1 MKLLLD
7 THIWV
12 WSVGQP
18 HRLSRRVA
26 KVLNDSRNEL
36 WISPVSLWEVL
47 LLSRKKRLDVG
58 RDCSAWISAALEKV
72 PLREAPL
79 THEVAFATESVML
92 PHYDPAD
99 LFLAATAKVYGLTL
113 VTADRNLQ
121 AGSAYSVFKY

>member
-12 WSVGQP
+12 WNLLEP
-18 HRLSRRVA
+18 HRLSRRIA
-26 KVLNDSRNEL
+26 KVVDDSRNEL

-47 LLSRKKRLDVG
+47 NLSRKRRLDVG
-58 RDCSAWISAALEKV
+58 RDPAAWISAALEKV

-79 THEVAFATESVML
+79 THEVAFATDKVML
-92 PHYDPAD
+92 PHRDPAD

-113 VTADRNLQ
+113 VTADRNLL
-121 AGSAYSVFKY
+121 AGSAYSVFKI